1 MLQKLGFLPGFN
13 KQVTSTGAESQWT
26 GGENVRF
33 RYGTPEKIGGW
44 NQLGESKLTGVA
56 RGLHH
61 FVNKESTKYA
71 AIGTN
76 RILYVYSGGVY
87 YDIHPLTNPSGTA
100 ITSAF
105 STTNND
111 AAVTITFS
119 GSHNFQ
125 AGDIILFGDTSTF
138 SAITNSNF
146 GASDFCDKKF
156 MVTSVPTTST
166 ITITMPSVET
176 GSGATTSGGITYYQY
191 YHVGP
196 AEQIG
201 AYGWGISLFGG
212 TILGSLTT
220 TLTAPGLGDNAFGT
234 GGSGT
239 TVNVGSTTGFPST
252 GTNYFQ
258 VGSEEISYTGVT
270 ATSFTGITRAA
281 RGSTR
286 AAHSG
291 GATVTNTSSWTG
303 WGSAA
308 ANTDK
313 VTDPGLWSLDNLG
326 SSLIALIHNGECF
339 EWDGD
344 AANATATRATIITGA
359 PTASRDMIVATTSR
373 QLIFFGTETTIG
385 TKSSQDDMYI
395 RWSDREDI
403 TNYTAEIDNTAG
415 EQRLAAG
422 SRIMGSE
429 LGRDAIYVWTDTS
442 LFTMRFIGGQLVFAF
457 AQVGTNCGLI
467 GMNAAVEVD
476 GAAYWMSDNGFF
488 RFTGKLESMDCL
500 VEDYVYD
507 DLNTTSNQLV
517 YCGINNLFGEIT
529 WFYPTSTSNVN
540 TRSVTYS
547 YLDSTSK
554 RPIWFTNASSLY
566 PRTTWQDSAVFGL
579 PHATKYDAGTDTS
592 FDVTGNTDGT
602 TIYFEHET
610 GVNQQLA
617 ASTATAI
624 PANITSGDYDITQ
637 KVVRGAAT
645 NMADLRGDG
654 ENIMRVS
661 RIIPDF
667 ITQQG
672 NAIVQLDLRNYPNNA
687 SASSSLGPFTVTTST
702 SKVDTRARAR
712 AIALTISNTAVDT
725 TWKLGT
731 FRLDIQA
738 GGRR

>member
-26 GGENVRF
+26 GGTNVRF

-44 NQLGESKLTGVA
+44 TQLGESKLTGVA

-61 FVNKESTKYA
+61 FVNTASTKFA

-87 YDIHPLTNPSGTA
+87 YDIHPLVNPGGTA
-100 ITSAF
+100 ITNAF

-111 AAVTITFS
+111 PTVTITFPS
-119 GSHNFQ
+119 PHNFQ
-125 AGDIILFGDTSTF
+125 AGDIILFGDASTF

-146 GASDFCDKKF
+146 GAADFADKKF
-156 MVTSVPTTST
+156 MVTSVPTSTT
-166 ITITMPSVET
+166 ITITMPSNET

-201 AYGWGISLFGG
+201 AFGWGIALWGG
-212 TILGSLTT
+212 SVLGSATT
-220 TLTAPGLGDNAFGT
+220 TLNGALADDTNGNNSSATEITLT
-234 GGSGT
+234 S
-239 TVNVGSTTGFPST
+239 VTGFPTT
-252 GTNYFQ
+252 GTNYVQ
-258 VGSEEISYTGVT
+258 IGAEEISYTGIT
-270 ATSFTGITRAA
+270 GTKLTGITRAA

-286 AAHSG
+286 SSHLN
-291 GATVTNTSSWTG
+291 GATVTNTSQWTG
-303 WGSAA
+303 WGSPA

-326 SSLIALIHNGECF
+326 TTLIALIHNGECF

-359 PTASRDMIVATTSR
+359 PTASRDMLVSTPDR
-373 QLIFFGTETTIG
+373 HLVFFGTEKTIG
-385 TKSSQDDMYI
+385 DKTTQDDMFI
-395 RWSDREDI
+395 RFSSQENINDY
-403 TNYTAEIDNTAG
+403 TPTAENSAG
-415 EQRLAAG
+415 TQRLAAG
-422 SRIMGSE
+422 SRIMGAK
-429 LGRDAIYVWTDTS
+429 LGRNAIYIWTDTS
-442 LFTMRFIGGQLVFAF
+442 LFTMRFVGTPFTFAF
-457 AQVGTNCGLI
+457 EQVGTNCGLI

-488 RFTGKLESMDCL
+488 RYTGKLESMDCL
-500 VEDYVYD
+500 VENYVYD

-529 WFYPTSTSNVN
+529 WFYCTSSSNVVN
-540 TRSVTYS
+540 RSVTYS
-547 YLDSTSK
+547 YLDSTAK
-554 RPIWFTNASSLY
+554 RPIWFTNDSSLF
-566 PRTTWQDSAVFGL
+566 PRTTWEDSSVFGL
-579 PHATKYDAGTDTS
+579 PHGTKYNAGNDSS
-592 FDVTGNTDGT
+592 FDVTGNTDGIT
-602 TIYFEHET
+602 TYFEHET
-610 GVNQQLA
+610 GVNQLEA
-617 ASTATAI
+617 GAVTTAI

-637 KVVRGAAT
+637 KVIRGAAT

-667 ITQQG
+667 ISQQG
-672 NAIVQLDLRNYPNNA
+672 NTIIQLDLRNYPNDVA
-687 SASSSLGPFTVTTST
+687 ASSSLGPFTISSGTD
-702 SKVDTRARAR
+702 KVDTRARGR

-725 TWKLGT
+725 SWKLGT
-731 FRLDIQA
+731 FRLDIHA

>member
-44 NQLGESKLTGVA
+44 NQLGQDKLTGAA

-61 FVNKESTKYA
+61 FVNKNSTKFA

-76 RILYVYSGGVY
+76 RILYVYSGGVF

-100 ITSAF
+100 ITNAF

-111 AAVTITFS
+111 ATVTLTFS

-125 AGDIILFGDTSTF
+125 AGDIILFGDTTTF
-138 SAITNSNF
+138 SAITGSNF
-146 GASDFCDKKF
+146 GAADFCDKKF
-156 MVTSVPTTST
+156 MVTSVPTTDT

-176 GSGATTSGGITYYQY
+176 GSGATTSGGITYFQY

-196 AEQIG
+196 AEQVG
-201 AYGWGISLFGG
+201 AFGWGISLWGG
-212 TILGSLTT
+212 NILGSLTT
-220 TLTAPGLGDNAFGT
+220 TLNGALLNDANGT

-239 TVNVGSTTGFPST
+239 SITLASTTGFPSS
-252 GTNYFQ
+252 GTNYIQ
-258 VGSEEISYTGVT
+258 VGTEEISYTGV
-270 ATSFTGITRAA
+270 SGNDLTGITRAA

-286 AAHSG
+286 AAHSSG
-291 GATVTNTSSWTG
+291 DTVTNTSSWTG

-308 ANTDK
+308 ANTDQ

-326 SSLIALIHNGECF
+326 STLIALIHNGECF

-344 AANATATRATIITGA
+344 LANATSTRATIISGA
-359 PTASRDMIVATTSR
+359 PTASRDMLVSTPDR
-373 QLIFFGTETTIG
+373 HLVFFGTETTIG
-385 TKSSQDDMYI
+385 TKSTQDDMFI
-395 RWSDREDI
+395 RFSSQENIND
-403 TNYTAEIDNTAG
+403 YTPTATNTAG
-415 EQRLAAG
+415 TQRLAAG
-422 SRIMGSE
+422 SRIMGGK
-429 LGRDAIYVWTDTS
+429 LGRNAIYIWTDTS
-442 LFTMRFIGGQLVFAF
+442 LFTMRFVGQPFTFAF
-457 AQVGTNCGLI
+457 EQVGTNCGLI

-476 GAAYWMSDNGFF
+476 GAAYWMSENGFF

-500 VEDYVYD
+500 VEDYVYN
-507 DLNTTSNQLV
+507 DLNTTSNQLI

-529 WFYPTSTSNVN
+529 WFYPTNTSNVVN
-540 TRSVTYS
+540 RAVTYS
-547 YLDSTSK
+547 YLDSTAK
-554 RPIWFTNASSLY
+554 RPIWFTNASSLF
-566 PRTTWQDSAVFGL
+566 PRTTWEDSSVFGL
-579 PHATKYDAGTDTS
+579 PHGTQYDAGTDTS

-602 TIYFEHET
+602 TIYFEHEL

-617 ASTATAI
+617 ATPATAI

-637 KVVRGAAT
+637 KVIRGAAT

-667 ITQQG
+667 ISQQG
-672 NAIVQLDLRNYPNNA
+672 NAIIQLDLRNYPNNA
-687 SASSSLGPFTVTTST
+687 AASSSLGPFTVSTTT
-702 SKVDTRARAR
+702 TKVDTRARAR

-725 TWKLGT
+725 SWKLGT
-731 FRLDIQA
+731 FRLDIHA